1 MFNRAAGFHGG
12 ALLLRAATLQWRGS
26 GWYDA
31 AQSPNPQT
39 VRTSQRNKFR
49 ARAPVKACT
58 QRGESP
64 RQAKRSLA
72 CNRRLLR
79 RGNTGWRAAG
89 GEQPVRNNVT

>member
-1 MFNRAAGFHGG
+1 MREIRPSGSEGG
-12 ALLLRAATLQWRGS
+12 VTFKPPSLPLC
-26 GWYDA
+26 
-31 AQSPNPQT
+31 
-39 VRTSQRNKFR
+39 
-49 ARAPVKACT
+49 APVKAST

-64 RQAKRSLA
+64 RQAERSPA